1 MISANQSP
9 HNPRL
14 CIYFTATPVSGSRDS
29 RPDSW
34 GSNTHGHYWNFWKKL
49 LYAYKIFPK
58 SEPIWLDIGLEIVK
72 TA

>member
-14 CIYFTATPVSGSRDS
+14 FTYFTATPVSGSRYS
-29 RPDSW
+29 PPDSW
-34 GSNTHGHYWNFWKKL
+34 GSNTYGYSCNFLKKL
-49 LYAYKIFPK
+49 PYDYKIFPK

>member
-14 CIYFTATPVSGSRDS
+14 FIATPVSGSRDS
-29 RPDSW
+29 PPDSW
-34 GSNTHGHYWNFWKKL
+34 GSNIHGHSCNFLKKL
-49 LYAYKIFPK
+49 PYDYKIFPK
-58 SEPIWLDIGLEIVK
+58 SEPIWLDIGLKIVK